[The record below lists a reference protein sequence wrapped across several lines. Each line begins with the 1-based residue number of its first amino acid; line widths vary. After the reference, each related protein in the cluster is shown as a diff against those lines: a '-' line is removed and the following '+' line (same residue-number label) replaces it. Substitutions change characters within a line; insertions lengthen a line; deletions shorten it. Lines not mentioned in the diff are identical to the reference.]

1 MKHYVYA
8 LATTLLF
15 LFAYKTAFAI
25 TLPEQEMV
33 PGGVAVIS
41 LADITAPKPMAHYR
55 KKNVMVVKHQQQWL
69 AVVGIPLSAKPGE
82 HYLALSHA
90 NGTRSKR
97 LFQIADKAYETQ
109 YLTIKNKRK
118 VNPSEDDMTRIRKEK
133 KRSNSALAQWN
144 NVLLAKTLQFDL
156 PVEGRQSSSFCLRRF
171 FNEQPRRPHSGLDI
185 AAPTGT
191 IISAPADGKVILT
204 GEMFFNGNTVYLNHG
219 QGLVSM
225 YMHMDNI
232 QVTEGQNIKRGE
244 QIGTVGMTGRVTGPH
259 LHWGVSLN
267 NARVNPLLFVADKI
281 TAP

>member
-1 MKHYVYA
+1 MKHYIYA

-15 LFAYKTAFAI
+15 LFAYNTAFAI

-41 LADITAPKPMAHYR
+41 LADITAPKPVVHYR

-82 HYLALSHA
+82 HKLTLSHA

-97 LFQIADKAYETQ
+97 LFQVADKAYETQ

-118 VNPSEDDMTRIRKEK
+118 VNPNENDMTRIRKEK

-144 NVLLAKTLQFDL
+144 NALLAKTLQFDL
-156 PVEGRQSSSFCLRRF
+156 PVEGRQSSSFGLRRF

-191 IISAPADGKVILT
+191 IIRAPADGKVILT
-204 GEMFFNGNTVYLNHG
+204 GEMFFNGNTVYLDHG